1 MRLPRLAG
9 IPGRVTAVDHGRRR
23 PIREASLEQI
33 IATGAGGHGID
44 DTDGAVGYRSLT
56 GSAGRP
62 VPAWTRERAV
72 RASVAGYRANPMV
85 KSIIDTYVAFA
96 VGDSGVTVHSP
107 IPEVY
112 EVAHGFWHDPRNAID
127 QEAMFR
133 AHLLQGETLYEL
145 MVGPTTGVVR
155 RNVID
160 PARIRAVSCLHG
172 NALWPDT
179 VTVTGGLGGLEE
191 TTLVVAAPDD
201 LTGLIAGEA
210 VYWASFRALETDVR
224 GFPFLGPVL
233 DWVDSYDQVLS
244 NLVDRTALGRY
255 LVWDVTVDGDGDD
268 VAEFVRARGTTAP
281 PRSGSI
287 EVHNRGIEWKP
298 MTAQTG
304 AFEDTATASSV
315 LTSVAAGTGLSKP
328 WLSESDDANKATSWS
343 MAEPVRRRIG
353 SVQRQWLARQTEL
366 VRYAVDQAVA
376 AGRLP
381 AMVDAPDGRRVLASS
396 TVTVTGPALAASD
409 ARITA
414 DVIVRLSRGLGDLV
428 DAGILPAEAAKVA
441 ARKAWE
447 DYLGVPWRPELDDRD
462 ADPDDVAD
470 HVDTAGAASPAA
482 LAGAAAAPTKAAK
495 ALAAAEVL
503 QKTYLAVGKVITS
516 DEARALVNAHG
527 GTLAMPGPDFTAT

>member
-1 MRLPRLAG
+1 MRVPLL
-9 IPGRVTAVDHGRRR
+9 GRDRAAIDHGVRR
-23 PIREASLEQI
+23 PVREASLEQI
-33 IATGAGGHGID
+33 IATGAGGHGLD
-44 DTDGAVGYRSLT
+44 DVDGAHGYRSVS
-56 GSAGRP
+56 GPVGRP

-85 KSIIDTYVAFA
+85 KSIIDTYVAFG

-107 IPEVY
+107 IPEVN

-160 PARIRAVSCLHG
+160 PSRIRAVSLIGG
-172 NALWPDT
+172 NPLWPDA
-179 VTVTGGLGGLEE
+179 VTVGGLGAG
-191 TTLVVAAPDD
+191 TDDVTLTVAAPDD

-244 NLVDRTALGRY
+244 NLVDRTALARY
-255 LVWDVTVDGDGDD
+255 LVWDVTVEGDGKA
-268 VAEFVRARGTTAP
+268 VEQFVRDRGTTAP

-287 EVHNRGIEWKP
+287 EVHNKGVEWKP
-298 MTAQTG
+298 MQAVTG
-304 AFEDTATASSV
+304 AHEDTATASSV

-366 VRYAVDQAVA
+366 VRYAVDAAVA

-428 DAGILPAEAAKVA
+428 AAGILPAEAAKVA

-447 DYLGVPWRPELDDRD
+447 DYLGVPWRPELDDPD
-462 ADPDDVAD
+462 TDPDTVAD
-470 HVDTAGAASPAA
+470 HVDTTGATPTLVAAGAA
-482 LAGAAAAPTKAAK
+482 
-495 ALAAAEVL
+495 
-503 QKTYLAVGKVITS
+503 
-516 DEARALVNAHG
+516 
-527 GTLAMPGPDFTAT
+527 

>member
-1 MRLPRLAG
+1 MRLLPRPRTVAS
-9 IPGRVTAVDHGRRR
+9 VDHGQRR
-23 PIREASLEQI
+23 PVREASLEAI
-33 IATGAGGHGID
+33 IATGAGGGLDDDGI
-44 DTDGAVGYRSLT
+44 GHGYRSLT
-56 GSAGRP
+56 GGAGRP
-62 VPAWTRERAV
+62 VPSWTRERAV
-72 RASVAGYRANPMV
+72 RASVAGYRSNPMV
-85 KSIIDTYVAFA
+85 KSIVDTYVAFA

-107 IPEVY
+107 IPEVN
-112 EVAHGFWHDPRNAID
+112 EVAHGFWTDPRNGID

-160 PARIRAVSCLHG
+160 PARIRGVSCLHG

-179 VTVTGGLGGLEE
+179 VTVAGGLAGLEE

-210 VYWASFRALETDVR
+210 VYWASFRALETDIR
-224 GFPFLGPVL
+224 GYPFLGPVL

-255 LVWDVTVDGDGDD
+255 LVWDVSVDGDSNA
-268 VAEFVRARGTTAP
+268 VEEFVRARGTTAP

-287 EVHNRGIEWKP
+287 EVHNKGIEWKP

-353 SVQRQWLARQTEL
+353 SVQRQWLARQAEL
-366 VRYAVDQAVA
+366 IRFAVDQAVA

-414 DVIVRLSRGLGDLV
+414 DVISRLSRGLGDLV
-428 DAGILPAEAAKVA
+428 AAGILPAEAAKVA

-447 DYLGVPWRPELDDRD
+447 DYLGVPWRPELDDP
-462 ADPDDVAD
+462 ATDPDTIAD
-470 HVDTAGAASPAA
+470 HVDTAGSKAPTLVA
-482 LAGAAAAPTKAAK
+482 AGAA
-495 ALAAAEVL
+495 
-503 QKTYLAVGKVITS
+503 
-516 DEARALVNAHG
+516 
-527 GTLAMPGPDFTAT
+527 